1 VDRILIRDLR
11 ARTIIGVRD
20 WERRDKQ
27 EVILNIVLTLDLSDA
42 MLSDNLEDSVDYSAI
57 KKQILDMVEAST
69 FHLCENLASHIADVC
84 LGFERV
90 QEVEVT
96 VDKPGALRF
105 ARSVAVQIT
114 RKRSE

>member
-11 ARTIIGVRD
+11 TRTIIGVRD
-20 WERRDKQ
+20 WERREKQ
-27 EVILNIVLTLDLSDA
+27 EVILNIVLTLDLTGA
-42 MLSDNLEDSVDYSAI
+42 MRSDNLDDSVDYSAI
-57 KKQILDMVEAST
+57 KKRILDMVEGSS
-69 FHLCENLASHIADVC
+69 FNLCETLASHIADVC
-84 LGFERV
+84 LEFPRV

-105 ARSVAVQIT
+105 ARSVAVRIT

>member
-20 WERRDKQ
+20 WERREKQ
-27 EVILNIVLTLDLSDA
+27 EVILNIILTLDLSNA
-42 MLSDNLEDSVDYSAI
+42 MRSDDLADSVDYSAI
-57 KKQILDMVEAST
+57 KKRILDMVEESS
-69 FHLCENLASHIADVC
+69 FHLCERLASHIAEIC
-84 LGFERV
+84 LEFPRV

-114 RKRSE
+114 RERSE